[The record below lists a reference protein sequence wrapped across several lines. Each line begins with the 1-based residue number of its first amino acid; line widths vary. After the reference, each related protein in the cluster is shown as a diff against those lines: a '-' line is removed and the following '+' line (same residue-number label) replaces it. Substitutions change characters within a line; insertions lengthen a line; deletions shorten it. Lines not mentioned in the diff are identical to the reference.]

1 MSWPTRYIQIQPLH
15 VTLVLSLVVHHG
27 FISINPRLEFNK
39 FCFCFL
45 NSQNLFE
52 LSLPYFILLSFCQLL
67 IQLLRFNQ
75 LPTNIIIMFNIH
87 MLLKCPTE
95 EIKSRHQRPLK
106 HPSFCKKI
114 NICPLYEAFH
124 HWSFCTHSRLTLSQL
139 SAANPLLVLKPF
151 RDWFISVCPGV
162 ISVDSVL
169 PEQILKPVPW
179 LMQLYTFWWIF
190 IWWCL
195 DMICIL
201 ECLLLVQRPWQSA

>member
-15 VTLVLSLVVHHG
+15 VTMVLSLVVHHG

-95 EIKSRHQRPLK
+95 GIKSHHQRPLK
-106 HPSFCKKI
+106 HPSFCKTI
-114 NICPLYEAFH
+114 FVPCMRRSITDPSA
-124 HWSFCTHSRLTLSQL
+124 LTLASLYHNSQ
-139 SAANPLLVLKPF
+139 PQIPF
-151 RDWFISVCPGV
+151 
-162 ISVDSVL
+162 
-169 PEQILKPVPW
+169 
-179 LMQLYTFWWIF
+179 
-190 IWWCL
+190 
-195 DMICIL
+195 
-201 ECLLLVQRPWQSA
+201 